1 MWEVK
6 IMTYKQ
12 AKRLWEIFGEGKY
25 SLNSFDEFIYNL
37 HIEDIIS
44 FNQYLKFFKK
54 FKKEEGYK

>member
-1 MWEVK
+1 
-6 IMTYKQ
+6 MTYKQ
-12 AKRLWEIFGEGKY
+12 AKRLWEIFGEGEY